1 MPRLEFETLA
11 KLTEHL
17 KHSTDLTN
25 AVFQSLD
32 LTKVEPQL
40 SSATLRKNVLLGCK
54 FNDAVLEHF
63 DRPLIFPELPDLPF
77 NPYRSLLYS
86 PEELL
91 GGYQIGDVD
100 SYKSTIDGASYHH
113 YLEHRGAASMDAYV
127 TLARRL
133 HDHAMT
139 DALQEFIAD
148 KKVVAIMGGHS
159 VKRDDPVYLK
169 IARLSRELVHAGFLP
184 TSGGGPGLMEATHLG
199 AWFAERSDEEL
210 VDAVQILSEAP
221 LYDPIGPWLDTAF
234 TVVEKYPVENP
245 EHCQSL
251 GIPTW
256 LYGHEPP
263 TCFALQI
270 AKYFANSVREEGLL
284 AIATYGVVFAPGSAG
299 TIQEIF
305 QDACQNHYKTFG
317 HASPMIFLDEEYW
330 TVKKPVYPLLEKLA
344 TDHDYGQLLSITDSR
359 DTALEQINRF
369 AKLLDADQA

>member
-1 MPRLEFETLA
+1 
-11 KLTEHL
+11 
-17 KHSTDLTN
+17 
-25 AVFQSLD
+25 
-32 LTKVEPQL
+32 
-40 SSATLRKNVLLGCK
+40 
-54 FNDAVLEHF
+54 
-63 DRPLIFPELPDLPF
+63 
-77 NPYRSLLYS
+77 
-86 PEELL
+86 
-91 GGYQIGDVD
+91 
-100 SYKSTIDGASYHH
+100 
-113 YLEHRGAASMDAYV
+113 MDAYV

-139 DALQEFIAD
+139 DALQEYIVG

-169 IARLSRELVHAGFLP
+169 IARLSRELIHAGFLP

-234 TVVEKYPVENP
+234 TVAEKYPVENR
-245 EHCQSL
+245 ENCQSL

-263 TCFALQI
+263 TYFALNI

-284 AIATYGVVFAPGSAG
+284 AIATYGVIFAPGSAG

-344 TDHDYGQLLSITDSR
+344 TDYEYGKLLSITDSGE
-359 DTALEQINRF
+359 TALERIVEF
-369 AKLLDADQA
+369 AGRLDSEQA